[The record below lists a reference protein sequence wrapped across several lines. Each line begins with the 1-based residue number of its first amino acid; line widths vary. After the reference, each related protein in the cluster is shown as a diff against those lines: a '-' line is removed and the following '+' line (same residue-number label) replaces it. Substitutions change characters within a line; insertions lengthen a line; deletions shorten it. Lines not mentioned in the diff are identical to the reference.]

1 VTELTLTG
9 VELLGV
15 ITFAVAL
22 AATDAAAISR
32 LFVAAL
38 AKKLSVKPGE
48 ILRYDD
54 ATDGGGSE

>member
-1 VTELTLTG
+1 MTELTLTG

-38 AKKLSVKPGE
+38 AKKPSVKPGE